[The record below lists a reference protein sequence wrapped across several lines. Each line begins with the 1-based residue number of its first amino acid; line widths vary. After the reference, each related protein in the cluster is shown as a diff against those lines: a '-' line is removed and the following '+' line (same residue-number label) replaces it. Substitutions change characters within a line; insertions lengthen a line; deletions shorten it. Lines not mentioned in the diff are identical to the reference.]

1 MSNNIKIADEAL
13 LYIDNQREPEM
24 KTKVVEILEGINVP
38 LNNSNVMIDAHEI
51 EETFNLDEELTIKE
65 FKVDDSLKKVGGE
78 IAKMA
83 AEGGLTKVALFIV
96 VADLN
101 LSELEQFSN
110 RIVEQDLYVIFGVY
124 EPNEG
129 EANRVV
135 AIMQ

>member
-1 MSNNIKIADEAL
+1 
-13 LYIDNQREPEM
+13 M
-24 KTKVVEILEGINVP
+24 KTKVVKILEGINVP
-38 LNNSNVMIDAHEI
+38 HNNGNITIDAHDI
-51 EETFNLDEELTIKE
+51 EEAFNLDDELVIKE
-65 FKVDDSLKKVGGE
+65 FEVDGSLKKVGGE
-78 IAKMA
+78 IAKIA

-96 VADLN
+96 AADLN

-129 EANRVV
+129 EPNRVV

>member
-1 MSNNIKIADEAL
+1 
-13 LYIDNQREPEM
+13 M
-24 KTKVVEILEGINVP
+24 KTKVLAILEGINVP
-38 LNNSNVMIDAHEI
+38 LNNNNVMIDAHEI
-51 EETFNLDEELTIKE
+51 EETFNLDEELVIKE
-65 FKVDDSLKKVGGE
+65 FNVDDSLKKVGGE

-110 RIVEQDLYVIFGVY
+110 RIVEQDLYVIFGAY